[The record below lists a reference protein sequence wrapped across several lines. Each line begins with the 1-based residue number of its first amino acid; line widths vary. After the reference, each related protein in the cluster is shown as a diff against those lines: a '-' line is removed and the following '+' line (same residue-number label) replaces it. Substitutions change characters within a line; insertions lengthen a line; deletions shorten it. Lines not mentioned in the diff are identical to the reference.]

1 METDI
6 IGKALENYYFHK
18 KNLPIIIHSPNFDED
33 EIKPSWYFRNF
44 EKMPELE
51 KNALEKC
58 RGRILDVGAG
68 AGSHSLYLQK
78 AGKNVTAMDISPG
91 ACNVMTARGVRNVIH
106 QNIYH
111 LSSEKFDTILML
123 MNGIGLCSTIEGLEI
138 FLSKLEG
145 ILLAGGELIFDSTNL
160 IYLYSEE
167 EQKLRKEE
175 EQKYY
180 GEIEFRMEYLGN
192 LSEPFSWLY
201 IDFKEL
207 SKTAAKFNFKSEILF
222 EGSNLHYLARIF
234 R

>member
-1 METDI
+1 MVTDI
-6 IGKALENYYFHK
+6 IGIALENYYFHK
-18 KNLPIIIHSPNFDED
+18 KNLAIIIHSPDFDED
-33 EIKPSWYFRNF
+33 EIRPSWYFRNF
-44 EKMPELE
+44 EEMPEIE
-51 KNALEKC
+51 KNALGKC

-78 AGKNVTAMDISPG
+78 TGNNVTAMDISPG
-91 ACNVMTARGVRNVIH
+91 ACNVMKARGIRNIIQ

-123 MNGIGLCSTIEGLEI
+123 MNGIGLCSTIEGFEI

-145 ILLAGGELIFDSTNL
+145 ILLPGGELIFDSTNL

-167 EQKLRKEE
+167 EMEMLKEE
-175 EQKYY
+175 EHKYY
-180 GEIEFRMEYLGN
+180 GEIEFQMEYLGD

-207 SKTAAKFNFKSEILF
+207 SKSAAKFNYKSEILF
-222 EGSNLHYLARIF
+222 EGQNLHYLARIF